1 MINKFKK
8 SNWTSTLLAVILI
21 SSVGLVG
28 LTGYKV
34 STNKVSNN
42 NTPALSNPISD
53 TENKGTAAKPET
65 QQETNNQSNANTA
78 KPAQSTTA
86 PVNETKEVFYGQWVI
101 KQVLAYGS
109 VGTYSKKDAESLL
122 GKSLSFSTVNANY
135 FGDQPS
141 EIDKV
146 AANPVYKKT
155 VISKGD
161 FVTNYRMT
169 LEKLGIKADSI
180 SEVTVSDTKG
190 TVSIFL
196 IKDDNTLII
205 TGGGTYFELVKK

>member
-8 SNWTSTLLAVILI
+8 SKWTSTLLAVILI
-21 SSVGLVG
+21 TSVGLVG
-28 LTGYKV
+28 LTGCKV

-53 TENKGTAAKPET
+53 TENKGTTAKTET
-65 QQETNNQSNANTA
+65 QQETNNQSNTNTA

-86 PVNETKEVFYGQWVI
+86 PANETKEVFYGQWVI

-122 GKSLSFSTVNANY
+122 GKSLSFSTINASH

-146 AANPVYKKT
+146 ATKPVYKKT

-180 SEVTVSDTKG
+180 SEVTVSDSKG
-190 TVSIFL
+190 TVCIFL

-205 TGGGTYFELVKK
+205 TGGGTYFELVRK